1 MALLCFITHLFYLN
15 PLSRFP
21 QGGKALRA
29 PSPGGRLGCGSK
41 HPAGAD
47 L

>member
-21 QGGKALRA
+21 QGGKAVRSF
-29 PSPGGRLGCGSK
+29 PCGGRLGWGSK
-41 HPAGAD
+41 HPVQ
-47 L
+47 